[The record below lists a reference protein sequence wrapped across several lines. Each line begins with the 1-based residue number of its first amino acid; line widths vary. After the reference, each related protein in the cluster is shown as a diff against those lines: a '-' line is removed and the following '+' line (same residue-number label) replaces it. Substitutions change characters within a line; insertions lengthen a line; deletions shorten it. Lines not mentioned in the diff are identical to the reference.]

1 MSKDS
6 PSVRM
11 PRWSRLTAALPAMVF
26 GAIAAAFLWG
36 LFNNDDGLPST
47 MIGRDIPEFDLPPI
61 EGRGKGLTTADL
73 RGEVSLV
80 NVWASWCVPCR
91 VAARAYL
98 RRKAPLALA
107 VLAAVVGGAAFNLAP
122 ILPLAIIGAA
132 VVLVAGCVGTDEGLG
147 SIDGRLLLLIV
158 SMLVLGTS
166 LEKTGAMQMVVDGL
180 AARLAVMSPL
190 LTLAIIYTI
199 TSILTEVVTNNA
211 VAVIMTP
218 IAAGVAAQL
227 GLDPRA
233 FIVAVMFGASA
244 SFATPIGYQ
253 TNTMVYSAGGY
264 RFADFLKIGLPM
276 NIIAGLVTVL
286 LAPIIWPL
294 NH

>member
-1 MSKDS
+1 MDNQALHLLQGDT
-6 PSVRM
+6 VLLDGRTEDIA
-11 PRWSRLTAALPAMVF
+11 RLAQAEDL
-26 GAIAAAFLWG
+26 
-36 LFNNDDGLPST
+36 
-47 MIGRDIPEFDLPPI
+47 IPLAPI
-61 EGRGKGLTTADL
+61 
-73 RGEVSLV
+73 
-80 NVWASWCVPCR
+80 
-91 VAARAYL
+91 AARAYL

-107 VLAAVVGGAAFNLAP
+107 VLAAVVGGAALNLAP
-122 ILPLAIIGAA
+122 ILPLAVIGAA
-132 VVLVAGCVGTDEGLG
+132 IVLVAGCVGTDEGLG

-158 SMLVLGTS
+158 SMLVLGTT
-166 LEKTGAMQMVVDGL
+166 LEKTGAMQMVVNGL
-180 AARLAVMSPL
+180 ASPLAEMSPL
-190 LTLAIIYTI
+190 LALAIICTI

-218 IAAGVAAQL
+218 IAAGIAAQL

-264 RFADFLKIGLPM
+264 RFADFMKIGLPM
-276 NIIAGLVTVL
+276 NIVAGVVTVL

-294 NH
+294 HP